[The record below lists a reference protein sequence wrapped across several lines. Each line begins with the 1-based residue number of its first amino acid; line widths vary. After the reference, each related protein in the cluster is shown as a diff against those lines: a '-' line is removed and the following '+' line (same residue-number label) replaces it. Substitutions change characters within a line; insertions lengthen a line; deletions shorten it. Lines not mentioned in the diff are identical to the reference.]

1 MDKEGYSTP
10 KNFNKNT
17 LVPKTLPLSYSSQTE
32 ENDEEKVLKEISK
45 ILAAAKRR
53 APVIIGVAAIV
64 TAGLLFRITKQPP
77 IFVGSFQLLV
87 EPVTTSES
95 RLQAIL
101 TETEGNQ
108 WATINGKDFGMDYV
122 TQIKVLKSPL
132 VMSPI
137 TEEIREKYPDFNP
150 NEVNVTRPFEEDQ
163 GTRIIEVSF
172 QGKNEEKVRL
182 VLEKVAEGYLEYR
195 LEDRQTNLR
204 QGIEF
209 IEEQIPKQQAR
220 VNSLQEELAN
230 LRESYDLMN
239 PEFSSN
245 KLIDKIYTLDMRI
258 VEIDVELAAALSV
271 YKTKK
276 KLLAGGNYLAVLAGE
291 GDIYGT
297 LVAKIQNLR
306 VEVAEALTRLA
317 SEHPTL
323 ISLLEQKQKLEREAY
338 IQADS
343 IVEKHE
349 GQIEGLQDQ
358 KNSLEAAQKKIK
370 EVLEV
375 LPKVARQYSNLERE
389 LKVATESLN
398 DKLAKREA
406 LELDAAQQ
414 DVPWELIA
422 PPYVGQAP
430 KTNRKAIALTA
441 IGGFILGMA
450 AGFVLEIFNNVFH
463 APEDIEEDTQLP
475 LLATIPFSSEL
486 KRTRGGLQGFRRIL
500 LPLTSVV
507 SNENEGTVATALADR
522 EVSGS
527 YNYSPVWEAFRSL
540 YTNIRLL
547 SDDMQFHSLVIGAAS
562 PGEGK
567 STVALNFAQT
577 AAAMGQRV
585 LLVDADL
592 RNPKIHKKLDLP
604 NLRGLSN
611 AISSDLSLNDAI
623 QRSPLDE
630 NLFILT
636 AGSVPP
642 DPVKLLSSKKA
653 QYLMEQF
660 EAFFDLV
667 IYDTPP
673 VVNLADAS
681 LIAARTDGVIL
692 VVGLEKT
699 DRSLVMKAL
708 DGFNL
713 SGGSVLGVV
722 ANKVK
727 S

>member
-1 MDKEGYSTP
+1 MDKEGYSQA
-10 KNFNKNT
+10 KNFNQDLISPQKFA
-17 LVPKTLPLSYSSQTE
+17 LGYSSRPE
-32 ENDEEKVLKEISK
+32 ESDEEKVLKEISK

-64 TAGLLFRITKQPP
+64 TAGLLFKITQRPP
-77 IFVGSFQLLV
+77 TFVGGFQLLV

-95 RLQAIL
+95 RLQALL

-108 WATINGKDFGMDYV
+108 WATINGKDFGLDYV
-122 TQIKVLKSPL
+122 TQIKVLKSPK

-137 TEEIREKYPDFNP
+137 TEEIREQFPDFSP
-150 NEVNVTRPFEEDQ
+150 NEVNVERPFEEDE
-163 GTRIIEVSF
+163 GTRIIKVTF
-172 QGKNEEKVRL
+172 QDGSEQKVKF
-182 VLEKVAEGYLEYR
+182 VLEKIAEGYLRYS

-209 IEEQIPKQQAR
+209 IEEQIPKLQTR
-220 VNSLQEELAN
+220 VDSLQAELEN
-230 LRESYDLMN
+230 LREKYDLMN
-239 PEFSSN
+239 PEISSS
-245 KLIDKIYTLDMRI
+245 KLIDKVYALETRAI
-258 VEIDVELAAALSV
+258 EIELQLAAAVSV
-271 YKTKK
+271 YKTKTK
-276 KLLAGGNYLAVLAGE
+276 FFERDNYLGVLSDEGE
-291 GDIYGT
+291 IYGP
-297 LVAKIQNLR
+297 LVAKIQNI
-306 VEVAEALTRLA
+306 EVQLAEALSKLA
-317 SEHPTL
+317 TEHPTL
-323 ISLLEQKQKLEREAY
+323 ISLREQQQKLQREAY
-338 IQADS
+338 VQAQS
-343 IVEKHE
+343 VLEKHE
-349 GQIEGLQDQ
+349 GKIEGLQDQ
-358 KNSLEAAQKKIK
+358 KKA
-370 EVLEV
+370 LEV
-375 LPKVARQYSNLERE
+375 AKRETKDILAALPNVARQYSNLERE

-398 DKLAKREA
+398 EKLVK
-406 LELDAAQQ
+406 LDGLQVDAAQQ

-422 PPYVGQAP
+422 EPFVAQAP
-430 KTNRKAIALTA
+430 KTGKKAMVLTA
-441 IGGFILGMA
+441 IGGLILGMG

-463 APEDIEEDTQLP
+463 ASEDIEEETQLP
-475 LLATIPFSSEL
+475 LLATIPFSQEL
-486 KRTRGGLQGFRRIL
+486 KRTRGGLHGFRRIL

-507 SNENEGTVATALADR
+507 PSEGTVNTAVVDNQ
-522 EVSGS
+522 VCGS
-527 YNYSPVWEAFRSL
+527 YNSSAVWEAFRSL

-547 SDDMQFHSLVIGAAS
+547 SDDMPLHSLVVGAAS
-562 PGEGK
+562 PGDGK
-567 STVALNFAQT
+567 STVSLNFAQT

-660 EAFFDLV
+660 QAFFDLV

-673 VVNLADAS
+673 VVDLADAS
-681 LIAARTDGVIL
+681 LIAARTDGAIL

-699 DRSLVMKAL
+699 ERSLVMKAL